1 MAAASHVGMQNVQTN
16 GKRFF
21 SPLLSAPYLCHD
33 KDKNA
38 IYRPAL
44 AMLNNSGGVQLLL
57 RPRNSGFHLSVTF
70 KTRSPPSA
78 SITINAGEPR
88 LAHTHARR
96 RGGGGLGG
104 GETERDGSGR
114 PEGGSRGREAAE
126 SSC

>member
-1 MAAASHVGMQNVQTN
+1 MAASHVGTQKVQTQQTF
-16 GKRFF
+16 FF
-21 SPLLSAPYLCHD
+21 SPPTLLSAPYLCHD
-33 KDKNA
+33 KEKNA

-88 LAHTHARR
+88 E
-96 RGGGGLGG
+96 GGGDGEGRIRKAGRWEQREGG
-104 GETERDGSGR
+104 G
-114 PEGGSRGREAAE
+114 
-126 SSC
+126 